1 MRGGSSVWIDGDPPL
16 FRAPDRQGD
25 RGVGSSVQRFAPWMI
40 RDSLRQSGCCMDIVG
55 IVLLF
60 LFGAIGGKWIDKPV
74 VTFVSVKV
82 GAALARNE
90 RRARWGSWVGLLSA
104 VAGFGLQI
112 YAQWL

>member
-16 FRAPDRQGD
+16 FRARSTGGP
-25 RGVGSSVQRFAPWMI
+25 RGGVFRATI
-40 RDSLRQSGCCMDIVG
+40 RAMDDPRLVTSIGLGMDIVG